1 MFAAPGSQNGFD
13 NSGQLGG
20 VSWTQGD
27 TVEYTLKVLNK
38 IRDDHASHP
47 AVSAIEL
54 LNEPM
59 GPSLDMNTVKQF
71 YMVSENALWL
81 NELS

>member
-1 MFAAPGSQNGFD
+1 MYVAPGSQNGFD
-13 NSGQLGG
+13 NSGQLGA
-20 VSWTQGD
+20 VAWTQGD
-27 TVEYTLKVLNK
+27 TTAHTLKVLNK

-59 GPSLDMNTVKQF
+59 GPSLDMAAVKQF
-71 YMVSENALWL
+71 YMVCNPL
-81 NELS
+81 